1 MRPSAEA
8 AAKAAAPRRWRN
20 LRLQRG
26 DGDERAARAGES
38 GPQRRRLGRRR
49 RHGVRVRVGGGGG
62 GATLSRL
69 VPADFTPQ
77 VDLCR
82 MALLHNAVQSGSR
95 PGPLQFQLYLVFWAA
110 AAAASPRGPAMVR
123 L

>member
-8 AAKAAAPRRWRN
+8 AAKAAAQRRWRN

-69 VPADFTPQ
+69 VPAHFQVTPQ

-82 MALLHNAVQSGSR
+82 KALLHNAAQSGSR
-95 PGPLQFQLYLVFWAA
+95 PGPRQT
-110 AAAASPRGPAMVR
+110 
-123 L
+123 